1 MLNRTE
7 GAIDKLN
14 IQGGEVSIADRG
26 NLQVNQI
33 HVESL
38 QDTETS
44 SNSSKGGNIGLGF
57 GSNGKA
63 SNISA
68 GYNQSKGSIDSAW
81 VNDTSKLLIGN
92 AQNDADLDA
101 MGVKNITSIGGVIA
115 NATKNEDGTL
125 TDHGKL
131 NYSGELALKDIEDH
145 NYNSS
150 SGFNVST
157 TIGKTTNNKDG
168 EKSKYPNGSTTIGLN
183 SSGQETEQ
191 LTKATMGQ
199 GTVAN
204 ASDSTNRDINNT
216 QEITRDQVT
225 GMLDGSVTVDQRL
238 LSKSG
243 RAEIIQEQKELPEN
257 FRQSAE
263 NIVKQMPEGEYK
275 EKALQSLNNIQAKL
289 YSLPAD
295 FEGLEE
301 YGQQVAGELLKNG
314 LEIKEVE
321 KIIDTDNYWYAIQKL
336 SAVQEQLDILSQN
349 GSGIEQI
356 LNSELS
362 KEQPIVNSNSLISI
376 LAENTDSSLAVKETD
391 LLGFKF
397 LHAAAEI
404 SKNIEKISVDSGVD
418 IEKIQLAASVL
429 LGGPV
434 KATAGYIVN
443 QFSGEYIDYAT
454 NAVSDHLVKSLY
466 GLSDGLYDDW
476 SRSEKISELKQL
488 GLSDDDFQRSL
499 NYAESLQNAKLGATF
514 IVGIAA
520 ETLISGKGKAKN
532 SDEISVK
539 PTVPDYV
546 TRNDHDFSATEN
558 YKGKPKAYINDKGD
572 LVAANPEGTGSVQ
585 SHIRGGNS
593 ENTPYISTSDPAIAI
608 DSKNYGGEQIKIDTK
623 RLQEDIDAG
632 KISGS
637 QIVTHTEVR
646 KELQS
651 KVDAAQ
657 AKYDRNPSKKNR
669 DKLRDANKD
678 LNHAIRD
685 GECLIKGCVPSE
697 YIKK

>member
-1 MLNRTE
+1 
-7 GAIDKLN
+7 
-14 IQGGEVSIADRG
+14 
-26 NLQVNQI
+26 
-33 HVESL
+33 
-38 QDTETS
+38 
-44 SNSSKGGNIGLGF
+44 
-57 GSNGKA
+57 
-63 SNISA
+63 
-68 GYNQSKGSIDSAW
+68 
-81 VNDTSKLLIGN
+81 
-92 AQNDADLDA
+92 
-101 MGVKNITSIGGVIA
+101 
-115 NATKNEDGTL
+115 
-125 TDHGKL
+125 
-131 NYSGELALKDIEDH
+131 
-145 NYNSS
+145 
-150 SGFNVST
+150 
-157 TIGKTTNNKDG
+157 
-168 EKSKYPNGSTTIGLN
+168 
-183 SSGQETEQ
+183 
-191 LTKATMGQ
+191 
-199 GTVAN
+199 
-204 ASDSTNRDINNT
+204 
-216 QEITRDQVT
+216 
-225 GMLDGSVTVDQRL
+225 MLDGSVTIDHRL
-238 LSKSG
+238 LTEAG
-243 RAEIIQEQKELPEN
+243 RKEIIQEQKDLPEN

>member
-1 MLNRTE
+1 
-7 GAIDKLN
+7 
-14 IQGGEVSIADRG
+14 
-26 NLQVNQI
+26 
-33 HVESL
+33 
-38 QDTETS
+38 
-44 SNSSKGGNIGLGF
+44 
-57 GSNGKA
+57 
-63 SNISA
+63 
-68 GYNQSKGSIDSAW
+68 
-81 VNDTSKLLIGN
+81 
-92 AQNDADLDA
+92 
-101 MGVKNITSIGGVIA
+101 MG
-115 NATKNEDGTL
+115 
-125 TDHGKL
+125 H
-131 NYSGELALKDIEDH
+131 
-145 NYNSS
+145 
-150 SGFNVST
+150 
-157 TIGKTTNNKDG
+157 
-168 EKSKYPNGSTTIGLN
+168 
-183 SSGQETEQ
+183 
-191 LTKATMGQ
+191 

-204 ASDSTNRDINNT
+204 APDSTNRDINNT